1 MQPLIWLGILALL
14 LVVEAI
20 TAGLTTIWFAG
31 GALVAAIACYAG
43 ANLTVQILLFLCVSL
58 VLLIFTRP
66 LAMKYFN
73 KQTVQTNAISQEIDN
88 LAQTGQVRINDI
100 EWTARSADDEKIG
113 EGTVVTIEEIRGV
126 KLIVK
131 QNKED

>member
-1 MQPLIWLGILALL
+1 MI
-14 LVVEAI
+14 
-20 TAGLTTIWFAG
+20 
-31 GALVAAIACYAG
+31 
-43 ANLTVQILLFLCVSL
+43 
-58 VLLIFTRP
+58 
-66 LAMKYFN
+66 
-73 KQTVQTNAISQEIDN
+73 QEIDN

-113 EGTVVTIEEIRGV
+113 EGTVVAIEEIRGV